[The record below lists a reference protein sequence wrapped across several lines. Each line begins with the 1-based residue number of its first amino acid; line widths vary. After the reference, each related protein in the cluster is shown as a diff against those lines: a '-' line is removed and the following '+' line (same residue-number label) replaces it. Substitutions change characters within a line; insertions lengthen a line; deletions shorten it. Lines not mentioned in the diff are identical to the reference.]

1 MNLPTTLEGWA
12 IRLTRLV
19 KLFQEAHGLERFSDQ
34 YEVSINAN
42 ILKWLGITDKR
53 AMIVIGKDGFI
64 DWAWSSDPLIKSG
77 VFYRASQQ
85 VTPLP
90 EQSLPLPEQSL
101 AARQDVSIDN
111 EAGATHPKGV
121 WLGDEETREVT
132 VLSPRNEMSPSL
144 LLYANDAPN
153 RHWSDDPD
161 KPREWDAYDQLVWR
175 GRQATQTRR

>member
-1 MNLPTTLEGWA
+1 
-12 IRLTRLV
+12 
-19 KLFQEAHGLERFSDQ
+19 
-34 YEVSINAN
+34 
-42 ILKWLGITDKR
+42 
-53 AMIVIGKDGFI
+53 MIVIGKDGFI
-64 DWAWSSDPLIKSG
+64 DWAWPSDPLIKSG

-85 VTPLP
+85 VT
-90 EQSLPLPEQSL
+90 PLPEQSL

-161 KPREWDAYDQLVWR
+161 KPRECDAYDQLV
-175 GRQATQTRR
+175 